1 LLVGQ
6 VSVHEARNNLSRLI
20 KEAQAGEDVVIA
32 SHGKPVARLVPV
44 RRQTGADILKW
55 LEANPMSESRRRTR
69 AEIDAAIAAERE
81 SWD

>member
-1 LLVGQ
+1 MGQ

-32 SHGKPVARLVPV
+32 SHGKPVARLIPI
-44 RRQTGADILKW
+44 RGQTGADILKW
-55 LEANPMSESRRRTR
+55 LETNPIPEAHMRTR

-81 SWD
+81 SWE